1 MKRIHRIAIPERALL
16 AAILLLA
23 GVLLFIGW
31 RMFWFFTDDA
41 YIAFRYV
48 SNSRLSYGYVWNA
61 PPFLPVEGYTSF
73 LWVLLL
79 DGVWRI
85 IGIEPPVS
93 ANWAALVFSYGTFLI
108 ASGMVFASSI
118 WQGQQPRSRVILVGL
133 LALFLGLNRTFLAWS
148 SSGLETAMF
157 DFLLVMWVSVSLSS
171 LAPPRRACLAAL
183 VATATALTR
192 PDGLLYCAFTGI
204 LVLLLVLGEP
214 DRRRAVRTLVCG
226 FLPFAIVLAHLVW
239 RVSFYGAWFPNT
251 YYAKVVSAW
260 PQSGL
265 RYGLS
270 FVLEYALWLPIT
282 VIAWALFRS
291 GSTGWLRFRT
301 STARE
306 NFLSALGDTAARV
319 GPSFA
324 VVGALLLDLG
334 YYTLMVG
341 GDHFEYRVYAHSVP
355 LVFVAL
361 VWALAKLQLRW
372 HSALAIV
379 LAFLVL
385 SLPVQWTH
393 WLLTKDLSTRAETL
407 MMRVPIAPH
416 WPKAVR
422 WYANVF
428 DKMQSWLIYHHV
440 CMRHQEHKVF
450 WQWQSNAWPSR
461 EEGMKLSG
469 DGYPVVALP
478 CVGVPSWTLPHV
490 NIIDT
495 FGLNDYVIAR
505 TSVPAGSERLMAHSR
520 QPPQGYVESYQPNLF
535 FSNGSLDVADRPE
548 PLTRSRIA
556 GIERY
561 WRNRI
566 ITIEQGAE
574 GDAAD

>member
-1 MKRIHRIAIPERALL
+1 MKRIHRTAIPERTLL
-16 AAILLLA
+16 SAILLLA

-31 RMFWFFTDDA
+31 RMFWFLTDDA

-48 SNSRLSYGYVWNA
+48 SNSRLGYGYVWNA

-79 DGVWRI
+79 DGMWRI
-85 IGIEPPVS
+85 IGNAPPVS
-93 ANWAALVFSYGTFLI
+93 ANWATLVFSYGTFLI
-108 ASGMVFASSI
+108 AAGMVCASSI
-118 WQGQQPRSRVILVGL
+118 WQGHQPRSRVILVGL
-133 LALFLGLNRTFLAWS
+133 LALYLGLNRTFLAWS

-171 LAPPRRACLAAL
+171 LPPPLRACLAAL
-183 VATATALTR
+183 AAVATALTR
-192 PDGLLYCAFTGI
+192 PDGLLFCAFTGI
-204 LVLLLVLGEP
+204 LVLFLVLGEP

-226 FLPFAIVLAHLVW
+226 ILPFAIVLAHLVW

-265 RYGLS
+265 YYGLS

-291 GSTGWLRFRT
+291 GATGWFRFRT
-301 STARE
+301 STSRE
-306 NFLSALGDTAARV
+306 NFLHALGDTAARV

-324 VVGALLLDLG
+324 VVGALLLYLG
-334 YYTLMVG
+334 YYTLVVG
-341 GDHFEYRVYAHSVP
+341 GDHFEYRVYAHLVP
-355 LVFVAL
+355 LVFVTL

-379 LAFLVL
+379 LACLVL

-393 WLLTKDLSTRAETL
+393 WLLTKDLSTRAETRV
-407 MMRVPIAPH
+407 MRVPIAPH

-428 DKMQSWLIYHHV
+428 DRMQSWLIYHHV

-450 WQWQSNAWPSR
+450 WQVQRNAWPSR
-461 EEGMKLSG
+461 EEGMKLPG

-495 FGLNDYVIAR
+495 LGLNDYVIAR
-505 TSVPAGSERLMAHSR
+505 TPVPAGSERLMAHSR
-520 QPPQGYVESYQPNLF
+520 RPPQGYVESYQPNLLF
-535 FSNGSLDVADRPE
+535 GNVSLNVADRPE
-548 PLTRSRIA
+548 PLTRSRITE
-556 GIERY
+556 IERY

-566 ITIEQGAE
+566 MTIEAGRR
-574 GDAAD
+574 D